1 MKFPL
6 LTSFFGG
13 ILIFAACAYFA
24 YSCSLPL
31 FHKHEQAKLFQ
42 SLAKPDAEELRSVSF
57 VCFSL
62 AATEFRPLRDMETA
76 LPREVQDLIRVRRQA
91 AQELWPMIDLRLAKD
106 YAVMTSLDK
115 QGGNLTLEAEH
126 RKSATDLLRSLGW
139 QDVSEGVIVAVGD
152 EEVHSRFK

>member
-1 MKFPL
+1 
-6 LTSFFGG
+6 
-13 ILIFAACAYFA
+13 
-24 YSCSLPL
+24 
-31 FHKHEQAKLFQ
+31 
-42 SLAKPDAEELRSVSF
+42 VSF